1 MNKLKQ
7 GSTLPITLAL
17 LMVMSIVIAEL
28 LMISSNSAIYKN
40 KKSNSSIEQIVLKE
54 YAYEIMNEEYEYF
67 KVNSSVADFSAS
79 DDFLAKCEIV
89 LDNTDNTSKFVINLS
104 NSDIKLEVLVSF
116 EASGYKIKTWKD

>member
-1 MNKLKQ
+1 MDKLKR

-67 KVNSSVADFSAS
+67 KVNSSVADFSVP
-79 DDFLAKCEIV
+79 DDFFAKCEIV
-89 LDNTDNTSKFVINLS
+89 QNTVNTSKFIINLS